1 MVSLLGILIGLA
13 AYIALVY
20 NGYNTIFISIVAAM
34 IVALFGGLNPFTA
47 LTEFYSVGFAG
58 FFQSYVIMFTFS
70 CLFAKLMA
78 DSGAATSIALK
89 VSQLTDMAKNKKMRM
104 FLCVMTL
111 PLVNVIL
118 TLGGVSLF
126 VVTFILVG
134 IARPLFEKNNVP
146 WRLYTCSCLG
156 SATFTCV
163 LFPGSPQIQNLI
175 PMEYFGTTPTSGA
188 VLGILGSLFMIAWG
202 CGYIWIQITKAD
214 KNGEGFL
221 PTGSEIV
228 KDEAVKNFDDFEP
241 LPMWRALLPMIVL
254 FVVLNG
260 LKQTANV
267 ALVCAIITCY
277 LVLPRENIA
286 IKKVLPV
293 SVPQGIMVVAAV
305 AAASG
310 FGKVISNV
318 EGFQYVVS
326 NLANIPGPKALQ
338 IVIAVNVAAG
348 ICGSSSSGMRICLDA
363 LSEQFLAT
371 GIAPG
376 ALHRLVGISSVGLD
390 TLPQCAAAQSTF
402 AVTKL
407 THKQAYNNFLWIS
420 VIGTIVTALFVAL
433 LITLGIQF

>member
-1 MVSLLGILIGLA
+1 MVSLLGIIIGLVV
-13 AYIALVY
+13 YIILVY
-20 NGYNTIFISIVAAM
+20 NGFNTIFISIIAAM

-47 LTEFYSVGFAG
+47 LTEFYSPGFAG
-58 FFQSYVIMFTFS
+58 FFQSYVIMFLFS

-89 VSQLTDMAKNKKMRM
+89 VSALTDRAKSQKMRM

-111 PLVNVIL
+111 PLVNMIL

-188 VLGILGSLFMIAWG
+188 VLGLISSLFMVIWG
-202 CGYIWIQITKAD
+202 CVYIWIQISKAE
-214 KNGEGFL
+214 KNGEGFIT
-221 PTGSEIV
+221 TGAAISA
-228 KDEAVKNFDDFEP
+228 DETIKSFDDFEAVP
-241 LPMWRALLPMIVL
+241 LWRALAPMVVL

-260 LKQTANV
+260 LKQSANI
-267 ALVCAIITCY
+267 ALACAIISCY
-277 LVLPRENIA
+277 IFLPRKNLNIKTILKA
-286 IKKVLPV
+286 

-310 FGKVISNV
+310 FGRVISNV
-318 EGFQYVVS
+318 GGFQYVVS

-338 IVIAVNVAAG
+338 VVLAVNVAAG
-348 ICGSSSSGMRICLDA
+348 ICGSSSSGMRICLEA
-363 LSEQFLAT
+363 LGDQFLAT
-371 GIAPG
+371 GIAPA

-420 VIGTIVTALFVAL
+420 VIGTICCALFTAL